1 MTRYIPAE
9 LMFRQKPIISVER
22 TITSW
27 MAVDWADEMSQVEL
41 LVAWIRQL
49 ERPREDV
56 EQATKRVKE
65 ARIKNK
71 GCFDRVYQLR
81 PRKVKEGNWVRVY
94 DSSLDNQHRS
104 TQKFV
109 RRWLGPYVVMSA
121 NDNTTYHLPELEGT
135 RIAVPVARKRIK
147 VFKKQDEVQPDPELE
162 GEDAGAEEPDEN
174 RLDDG

>member
-1 MTRYIPAE
+1 
-9 LMFRQKPIISVER
+9 MFGQKPIISVER

-27 MAVDWADEMSQVEL
+27 MAVDWANKMSQVKL
-41 LVAWIRQL
+41 LVARIRQF
-49 ERPREDV
+49 ERPAEDV
-56 EQATKRVKE
+56 ERATKRVKE
-65 ARIKNK
+65 ARIRNK
-71 GCFDRVYQLR
+71 GRFDRAYQLR
-81 PRKVKEGNWVRVY
+81 PRKVEEGDWVLVY

-104 TQKFV
+104 TRKFV

-121 NDNTTYHLPELEGT
+121 NDNTTYHLAKLDGT
-135 RIAVPVARKRIK
+135 RIAVPVAGKQIK